1 MKIDGNAIYLRPL
14 EASDAEGILDL
25 QLRNKEF
32 FEKYSCTRKHDFYTL
47 DFQLESIKNNMIQMG
62 KDEKYSLGIFLR
74 ATDELIGGISLSEII
89 RGPLQSCFIG
99 YTLDKSHNGKGY
111 TTEAVR
117 LLVDFGFKE
126 LKLHRI
132 EAGVMPHN
140 LGSIRVLEKAG
151 FHKEGIARKNVEIN
165 GKWEDHQVLAIIN
178 EAYSA

>member
-1 MKIDGNAIYLRPL
+1 MQLKGEKIYLRPL
-14 EASDAEGILDL
+14 EVSDAQEMLEL
-25 QLRNKEF
+25 QLSNKEF
-32 FEKYSCTRKHDFYTL
+32 FEKYSSTRNEKFYTL
-47 DFQLESIKNNMIQMG
+47 DYQREAIEKNKIQME
-62 KDEKYSLGIFLR
+62 KDEKYSFGIFLND
-74 ATDELIGGISLSEII
+74 TDKLIGSIALAEVL

-99 YTLDKSHNGKGY
+99 YTLDKPHNGKGY
-111 TTEAVR
+111 MTEAVR

-126 LKLHRI
+126 LALHRI

-178 EAYSA
+178 E